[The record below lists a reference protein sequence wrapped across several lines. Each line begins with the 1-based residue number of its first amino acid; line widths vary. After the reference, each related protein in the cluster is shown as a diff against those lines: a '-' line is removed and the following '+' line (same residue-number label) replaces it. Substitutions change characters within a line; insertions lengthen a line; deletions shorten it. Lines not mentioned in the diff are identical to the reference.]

1 MFCFCSGLLLYLC
14 CVSYVS
20 GISRLSILD
29 MVYFCICVVC
39 PMLPVSLDCPFLIW
53 STSVS
58 VLCVL
63 CYRSSLDCP
72 FLIGSLR
79 FPLTFIL
86 FYKSHTRALFMIT
99 LSTNVICMLSHVNYY
114 LVRIKRKK
122 NTQERLDIC
131 CVCSQH
137 IN

>member
-1 MFCFCSGLLLYLC
+1 
-14 CVSYVS
+14 
-20 GISRLSILD
+20 

-39 PMLPVSLDCPFLIW
+39 PMLSVSLDCPFLIW

-72 FLIGSLR
+72 FLIWSLR

-86 FYKSHTRALFMIT
+86 FSKSHTRALFIIT
-99 LSTNVICMLSHVNYY
+99 LSTNVVCMLSHVNYY
-114 LVRIKRKK
+114 LVRIKKK
-122 NTQERLDIC
+122 KKIHRNALIYAVYVLSILISSTFTL
-131 CVCSQH
+131 H
-137 IN
+137 LFL